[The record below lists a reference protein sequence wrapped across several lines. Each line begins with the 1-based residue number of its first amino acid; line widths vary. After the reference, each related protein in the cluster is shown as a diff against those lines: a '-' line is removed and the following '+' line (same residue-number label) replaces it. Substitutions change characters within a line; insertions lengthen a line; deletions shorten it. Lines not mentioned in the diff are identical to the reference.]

1 MVEAYIAGLEDLARA
16 GGDVSKIG
24 SVASIFVSRID
35 TAVDRRLDRLDDK
48 RVADR
53 FRGKVA
59 IANAKLAY
67 VRYKELF
74 SGPRWQRLAAAG
86 AKTQRLLWASTGT
99 KNPAYKDTMY
109 VEALDRSRHGRYD
122 SAGDHGRIPRPR

>member
-1 MVEAYIAGLEDLARA
+1 MARA

-35 TAVDRRLDRLDDK
+35 TAVDKRLDRFDDK
-48 RVADR
+48 RLADR

-67 VRYKELF
+67 AGYKELF

-86 AKTQRLLWASTGT
+86 AKTQRLLWASTST
-99 KNPAYKDTMY
+99 KNPAYKRHTCM
-109 VEALDRSRHGRYD
+109 SRR
-122 SAGDHGRIPRPR
+122 